1 MALEANKVVSIIYTL
16 KDENGELL
24 DEATHEQPFAFISGQ
39 NQILP
44 KLEEK
49 ISGMVIGSKQKVVLP
64 PAQGYGEYREDAVRN
79 VKKTDFP
86 ENVDLQEGQ
95 RFMADVGEGQQRP
108 FFIKTISEEDVA
120 IDFNHPLAGATL
132 EFDIKLVDVR
142 DATDEELMHG
152 HVHGPGG
159 HKH

>member
-1 MALEANKVVSIIYTL
+1 MGLEANKVVSISYTL

-24 DEATHEQPFAFISGQ
+24 DQATHEQPFAFISGQ

-49 ISGMVIGSKQKVVLP
+49 ISEMVIGSEQKVVLSP
-64 PAQGYGEYREDAVRN
+64 EQGYGEYRDDAVKN

-86 ENVDLQEGQ
+86 DNVDLQEGQ
-95 RFMADVGEGQQRP
+95 RFMADMGEGQHRP
-108 FFIKTISEEDVA
+108 FFIKEISGENVT

-159 HKH
+159 HQH